1 MAQRRKLAAI
11 LSADVV
17 GYSRLMGQDDHETV
31 STLQSYRAVI
41 QALVLSY
48 QGRVVNAPGDALLA
62 EFPSAVEAV
71 RCAVQIQDDIE
82 RRNADLREDRRMRF
96 RIGVNLGDVIE
107 EADGTLYGDGVN
119 VAARLEALAEP
130 AGVCVSGKVFEEVDG
145 RVDLTFESAGEQVVK
160 NIAKPVRVYRVRR
173 GRSSVAW
180 RLSRIPSQRWRMF
193 AAIGVIIVL
202 AGGAAFWWQATNGPA
217 SPKNT
222 ALAAPTGLSVA
233 VLPFANMSGDPKQD
247 FFADGI
253 TEQII
258 TELARFRDL

>member
-31 STLQSYRAVI
+31 STLQSCRAVI

-82 RRNADLREDRRMRF
+82 RRNADLPEDRRMRF

-145 RVDLTFESAGEQVVK
+145 RVDFTFESAGEQAVK
-160 NIAKPVRVYRVRR
+160 NIAKPVRAYRVRR
-173 GRSSVAW
+173 GG
-180 RLSRIPSQRWRMF
+180 SRTTRRIAGARPGRWAMF
-193 AAIGVIIVL
+193 AGVALLIAL
-202 AGGAAFWWQATNGPA
+202 AGGTAVWWQASRGGPSSA
-217 SPKNT
+217 KGPE
-222 ALAAPTGLSVA
+222 LAAPSGLSVA
-233 VLPFANMSGDPKQD
+233 VLPFANLSGDAKQD
-247 FFADGI
+247 FF
-253 TEQII
+253 
-258 TELARFRDL
+258 